1 MGAIEFER
9 PFVPYATRPPQV
21 SSTDKL
27 SIPSLHVQV
36 QSLAFLR
43 RLHWSIYALTGVLLF
58 ALVIRLILLTTVP
71 VNVTADE
78 ADNLQFIYRVLA
90 GNGPG
95 WFGLDWHQSP
105 AFSLYTMAWLVD
117 WFGEGVWGMRLY
129 PAVLGTL
136 TLIPFYILARERL
149 STLSSLLATF
159 LLATGLWYFHFSRTG
174 YTNINAALF
183 ASGAA
188 VCLSLALRKDR
199 WYYYA
204 GVGLFAA
211 LGLYG
216 YDGGR
221 PIGLAVAAFLPFAL
235 YSFRHNYR
243 RVVAGFVLAGLIT
256 SVLFIP
262 QARTI
267 LNDWDHFNTRT
278 RAISIFTVETPYMGD
293 TDRGAIFVH
302 QLERNSK
309 GFFLLDRSLR
319 EMSFQP
325 DRLLPRG
332 GTFLDFWTGALFWV
346 GLVAGLWRWRDT
358 ALWWCFLIVPIFVN
372 EVFSSNTPE
381 ATRALVSTPFMYL
394 FVGLGIESVMSC
406 LRRPSGA
413 VWLGFAVLAA
423 FIALTSVRGSFQWME
438 DPFATHG
445 RFLALG
451 LLALVFLLR
460 DRAFVVR
467 GALVALALFIGFAN
481 LWGYF
486 DWMHEPYVAEA
497 RGPAVELNEFDQ
509 WRACQQK
516 EAEAGRWGFNVNE
529 WHASRPACPNR

>member
-1 MGAIEFER
+1 
-9 PFVPYATRPPQV
+9 V

-27 SIPSLHVQV
+27 SIPSLRLQA
-36 QSLAFLR
+36 QSLGLLR
-43 RLHWSIYALTGVLLF
+43 RLHWSIYALTGILVF

-78 ADNLQFIYRVLA
+78 ADNLQFIYQVLA

-117 WFGEGVWGMRLY
+117 WFGKGVWGMRLY
-129 PAVLGTL
+129 PAILGTL

-149 STLSSLLATF
+149 STFSSLLATF
-159 LLATGLWYFHFSRTG
+159 LLATGLWFFHFSRTG
-174 YTNINAALF
+174 YTNINATLF
-183 ASGAA
+183 ACCAA

-221 PIGLAVAAFLPFAL
+221 PIGLAVAAFFPFAL
-235 YSFRHNYR
+235 YFFRHNYR
-243 RVVAGFVLAGLIT
+243 RVVVGFVLAGVIAG
-256 SVLFIP
+256 VLFIP

-267 LNDWDHFNTRT
+267 LDDWDHFNTRT
-278 RAISIFTVETPYMGD
+278 RAVSIFTVETPYMGD
-293 TDRGAIFVH
+293 TDRVAIVVH
-302 QLERNSK
+302 QLERNFK

-358 ALWWCFLIVPIFVN
+358 ALWWCFFIVPIFVN
-372 EVFSSNTPE
+372 EAFSSNTPE

-394 FVGLGIESVMSC
+394 FVGLGIESVVSC
-406 LRRPSGA
+406 LRRPSGTM
-413 VWLGFAVLAA
+413 WLGFAVVAA
-423 FIALTSVRGSFQWME
+423 FIALTSIRGSFQWMA
-438 DPFATHG
+438 DPFATQG

-451 LLALVFLLR
+451 LLAVAFLLR
-460 DRAFVVR
+460 DRAFAVR
-467 GALVALALFIGFAN
+467 GAIVVLALFVGFAN

-497 RGPAVELNEFDQ
+497 RGPAVELSEFDQ
-509 WRACQQK
+509 WRACQQSD
-516 EAEAGRWGFNVNE
+516 AEAGRWGFNVIE
-529 WHASRPACPNR
+529 WHASRPACPNE